1 MKHFVRT
8 VIKRKIFIVALS
20 VFIMALS
27 AQESS
32 GQAYEEAKKE
42 ITETFGTFLSIFDA
56 FPKYA
61 LPGAWQA
68 FKELTGPH
76 GSIDPKNRELIQLA
90 VAAQIP
96 CDYCLYFHTLSAKAF
111 GATDEELK
119 EAVAYGAQTRHWSMI
134 IQGAQIDLEE
144 YKKEFQE
151 AMKYM
156 EEKSKTQ

>member
-8 VIKRKIFIVALS
+8 VIKRAFFIVALS
-20 VFIMALS
+20 AFIMTLS
-27 AQESS
+27 TQESS

-68 FKELTGPH
+68 FKELIGPQ

-96 CDYCLYFHTLSAKAF
+96 CDYCIYFHNLSAKAF

-119 EAVAYGAQTRHWSMI
+119 EAVACGAQTRHWSMI

-156 EEKSKTQ
+156 EEKSKAQ